1 MIHDCVED
9 YVDDLVVKSKRGDDH
24 FGDLVKVFERCRKYK
39 LKMNPKKCAFGV
51 SAGKFLGV
59 IVHKEGIG
67 IDRQKATAV
76 REMPPPQDQK
86 QLKSFIGKVSYLR
99 RFIPGLAELTGDMLK
114 LLRKGTKAKKSQ
126 ALADLL
132 AVFPSQGEE
141 IIERLIP
148 GGIAEISIIEAN
160 EWELTFDGASTSE
173 GGGVG
178 IVLTNPEGKVTVK
191 AHKLMFGCSN
201 NEAEYE
207 ALISGLNLALEAG
220 AKGLI
225 IKGDSKS
232 VIQQVRGEFAVKEPA
247 LARYRTI
254 VQQLLENFPQH
265 RLEHVPRTQNR
276 HADALATMAS
286 KVEIKKIKTLRV
298 QYSCQR

>member
-1 MIHDCVED
+1 M
-9 YVDDLVVKSKRGDDH
+9 LV
-24 FGDLVKVFERCRKYK
+24 
-39 LKMNPKKCAFGV
+39 
-51 SAGKFLGV
+51 LGEFDITV
-59 IVHKEGIG
+59 VAP
-67 IDRQKATAV
+67 R
-76 REMPPPQDQK
+76 
-86 QLKSFIGKVSYLR
+86 
-99 RFIPGLAELTGDMLK
+99 
-114 LLRKGTKAKKSQ
+114 AKKSQ

-132 AVFPSQGEE
+132 VVFPSQGEE
-141 IIERLIP
+141 IIERPIP

-178 IVLTNPEGKVTVK
+178 IVLTNPEGQVTVK

-225 IKGDSKS
+225 IKGDSKL

-286 KVEIKKIKTLRV
+286 KVEIKKSKPFEFSIAARDRTTLGKHDQIDKWMVEIKEKLEKGKTSDYKITRHFHLLEGILYYKAPTGVLSRCLDSKEALSKL
-298 QYSCQR
+298 QEIHADSCGQEGTSLVHRIQ

>member
-9 YVDDLVVKSKRGDDH
+9 YVNDLVVKSKRGDDH

-39 LKMNPKKCAFGV
+39 LRMNPKKCAFGV

-59 IVHKEGIG
+59 IVHKEGIS

-99 RFIPGLAELTGDMLK
+99 RFIPRLAELTGDMLK
-114 LLRKGTKAKKSQ
+114 LLRKGTEG
-126 ALADLL
+126 L
-132 AVFPSQGEE
+132 
-141 IIERLIP
+141 
-148 GGIAEISIIEAN
+148 AEISIIEAK

-178 IVLTNPEGKVTVK
+178 IVLTNPKGQVTVK
-191 AHKLMFGCSN
+191 AHKLTFGCSN

-207 ALISGLNLALEAG
+207 VPISRLNLALEADT
-220 AKGLI
+220 KGLV
-225 IKGDSKS
+225 IKGDSKL
-232 VIQQVRGEFAVKEPA
+232 VIQQVKGEFAVKEPA
-247 LARYRTI
+247 LARYRMI
-254 VQQLLENFPQH
+254 VQQLLEKFPQH
-265 RLEHVPRTQNR
+265 RLEQVQKTQNR
-276 HADALATMAS
+276 HADAPATQGVS
-286 KVEIKKIKTLRV
+286 RTFKSFFL
-298 QYSCQR
+298 